1 MYAQQLNVLKATK
14 LSVFAVVFAC
24 VSGTASAD
32 QFSSRYGQSTCTE
45 TTDNKN
51 GKSLEFYGEMDTNTD
66 EATVGF
72 KYVIEFQKRNTRINR
87 CDSMHS
93 LALQRMR
100 LDLERQRLELKALR
114 KSQEANEAVT
124 TGRSAAGW

>member
-1 MYAQQLNVLKATK
+1 MLAF
-14 LSVFAVVFAC
+14 SFAAVFAC

-51 GKSLEFYGEMDTNTD
+51 GRSLEFYGEVDSKTD

-72 KYVIEFQKRNTRINR
+72 KYVIEFQKKSTRINR

-93 LALQRMR
+93 LSMQRMR
-100 LDLERQRLELKALR
+100 LDLERQELELKAMKER
-114 KSQEANEAVT
+114 HEVPVT
-124 TGRSAAGW
+124 PGTRYEDGW

>member
-1 MYAQQLNVLKATK
+1 MLV
-14 LSVFAVVFAC
+14 SSFAAVFAC

-51 GKSLEFYGEMDTNTD
+51 GKSLELYGTVDSTAD
-66 EATVGF
+66 ESTIGF
-72 KYVIEFQKRNTRINR
+72 KYVIEFQKKNTRINR

-93 LALQRMR
+93 LSMQRMR
-100 LDLERQRLELKALR
+100 LDLERQRLELEIMKER
-114 KSQEANEAVT
+114 HSTKPDVG
-124 TGRSAAGW
+124 GRIEDGW

>member
-1 MYAQQLNVLKATK
+1 MYV
-14 LSVFAVVFAC
+14 VVFAC

-51 GKSLEFYGEMDTNTD
+51 GKSLELYGTVDSTVD
-66 EATVGF
+66 ESTIGF
-72 KYVIEFQKRNTRINR
+72 KYVIEFQKKGTRINR

-93 LALQRMR
+93 LSLQSMR
-100 LDLERQRLELKALR
+100 LDLERKELELEALR
-114 KSQEANEAVT
+114 KSQATTTT
-124 TGRSAAGW
+124 TGRVTTDW